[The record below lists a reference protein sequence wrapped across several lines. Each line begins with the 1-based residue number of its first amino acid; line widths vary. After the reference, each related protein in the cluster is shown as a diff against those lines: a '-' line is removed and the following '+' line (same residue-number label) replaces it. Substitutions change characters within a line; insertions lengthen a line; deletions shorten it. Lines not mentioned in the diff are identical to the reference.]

1 MSIPKGTK
9 FHGVAPGIST
19 VNKGSAQLNAGRDAY
34 TIEDVCISCTE
45 SINLL
50 SPVLFVTASP
60 GASKTLT
67 EIVNVVDF
75 EWVSGT
81 PGTYELILP
90 SATDIPFRKIRFVN
104 DGTISASNKIAITAP
119 AGETIDGAAVYEI
132 TKPYNGCAVWSDGTQ
147 WIVIQAKA
155 T

>member
-50 SPVLFVTASP
+50 SPVLFITASS
-60 GASKTLT
+60 GGSKTLT
-67 EIVNVVDF
+67 EMVNIVDF
-75 EWVSGT
+75 DWAGGA
-81 PGTYELILP
+81 GTYELILP
-90 SATDIPFRKIRFVN
+90 SATEIPYRKIRFVN
-104 DGTISASNKIAITAP
+104 MKLLKHITDVQFGLMALS
-119 AGETIDGAAVYEI
+119 GL
-132 TKPYNGCAVWSDGTQ
+132 
-147 WIVIQAKA
+147 
-155 T
+155 